1 VSLVFLPLPRVLA
14 KLLAHLHA
22 LAVSHII
29 NPSPLKDVQVYFNS
43 QLALPMSFISPPLSS
58 IRHLVLAVIVSAE
71 PLFHALHKRSSVK
84 VTILKMNQCGSFFVH
99 RMHHRN
105 LFVVTVHPFSEHD
118 SFGKLKHKLS
128 RKPVRISDLLCL
140 LIINLWN
147 HLTPFLILL
156 VAVWPFIKQPL
167 AQLFSRMF
175 NLIGLVT
182 TIL

>member
-140 LIINLWN
+140 LIINL
-147 HLTPFLILL
+147 
-156 VAVWPFIKQPL
+156 
-167 AQLFSRMF
+167 
-175 NLIGLVT
+175 
-182 TIL
+182 